1 MFDLLKGGLQN
12 LFGTTTIHC
21 GRWSKMVEIKLPQI
35 ASGEIMLEQILL
47 ISVLEWT
54 VNHDYWKICGMKGFD
69 AGEIYL

>member
-1 MFDLLKGGLQN
+1 
-12 LFGTTTIHC
+12 
-21 GRWSKMVEIKLPQI
+21 MVEIKLPQI

-54 VNHDYWKICGMKGFD
+54 VDHDYWKICGMKGFD